1 MTIYERI
8 DAAFMELAK
17 TEFKKDKWVGKSVVT
32 RDANGKKIKTPDLTQ
47 DGYYVM
53 EISQILSTVQRVHAA
68 HGIKCVFEG
77 PYYDASNG
85 EKRITI
91 DYQTS
96 RGDSKRVIANG
107 HYHVRIIG
115 EGPDD
120 MIEMDVQCE
129 AWDTPGNDKLG
140 NKLLTNAQR
149 CLYRSLYAIDGDD
162 SQDPEEVNTAI
173 TGQAPPRAAED
184 PFFGNTEASG
194 VSNTEADVTKEN
206 PAQEDVNFKKA
217 AECRKAINDWVSEDP
232 LVNAGHEIIADFV
245 QRFGMLDQW
254 KAGTCIQCYKEL
266 KDAEVKGLK
275 EVVE

>member
-8 DAAFMELAK
+8 DAAFMELAQ
-17 TEFKKDKWVGKSVVT
+17 TDFKKDKWVGKYVYT

-68 HGIKCVFEG
+68 CGIKCIFEG
-77 PYYDASNG
+77 PYFDASNG

-173 TGQAPPRAAED
+173 TGQPAPRAADD
-184 PFFGNTEASG
+184 PFFGNTEASFI
-194 VSNTEADVTKEN
+194 TADKMD
-206 PAQEDVNFKKA
+206 EDPETVKGNKKA
-217 AECRKAINDWVSEDP
+217 MDCKKAITEWIEEDP
-232 LVNAGHEIIADFV
+232 NVNATDETYLGFIDARGSPKEWAPGLWIQLYSDLKATGHKL
-245 QRFGMLDQW
+245 R
-254 KAGTCIQCYKEL
+254 
-266 KDAEVKGLK
+266 EV
-275 EVVE
+275 E